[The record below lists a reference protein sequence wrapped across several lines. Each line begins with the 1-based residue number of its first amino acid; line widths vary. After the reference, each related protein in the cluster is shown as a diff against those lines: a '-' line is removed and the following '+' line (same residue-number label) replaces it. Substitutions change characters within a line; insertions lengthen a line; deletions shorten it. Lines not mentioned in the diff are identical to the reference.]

1 MSSWTPGCGA
11 FSSRPGGAENT
22 SSFRGPL
29 PGFHCLR
36 ESGPCLL
43 LPADP
48 LGCHLPAPRPPG
60 GGPAPQGVGAWWEVA
75 WVGPLPAPRAP
86 ALGALTHSLTL
97 CLPMMK
103 EIFLLQGLMK
113 LDQLVSSVTY
123 SPFRARNR
131 SGE

>member
-1 MSSWTPGCGA
+1 MVGGGLGRAPPSSP
-11 FSSRPGGAENT
+11 RPG
-22 SSFRGPL
+22 
-29 PGFHCLR
+29 
-36 ESGPCLL
+36 
-43 LPADP
+43 
-48 LGCHLPAPRPPG
+48 PG
-60 GGPAPQGVGAWWEVA
+60 G
-75 WVGPLPAPRAP
+75 
-86 ALGALTHSLTL
+86 THSLTL